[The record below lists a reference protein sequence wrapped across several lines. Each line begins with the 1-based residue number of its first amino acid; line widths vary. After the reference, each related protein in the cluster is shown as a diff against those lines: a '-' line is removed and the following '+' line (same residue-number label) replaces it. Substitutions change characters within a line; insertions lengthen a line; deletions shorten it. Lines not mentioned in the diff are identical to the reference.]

1 MNKTTDR
8 KTMKLVMSALFA
20 ALNVIGT
27 LIHIPAGPTLG
38 YVHLGDAFVILSG
51 ILLGPMYGG
60 IAAGIGSGIADVI
73 NGYAIYVPG
82 TIVIK
87 FLEAMIAG
95 LIFAR
100 FYDKDH
106 AKKFD
111 SQILTAI
118 SGCAGGIIMI
128 VFYFLYEI
136 LIINLAESASDIKSA
151 LVAAAAGVPYNVA
164 QALIAIILAVIAYPI
179 FKRVDFKS

>member
-1 MNKTTDR
+1 MGKNTDK

-87 FLEAMIAG
+87 FLEAMITG
-95 LIFAR
+95 LIFSR
-100 FYDKDH
+100 FYNKDH

-111 SQILTAI
+111 SQILIAI

-136 LIINLAESASDIKSA
+136 LIINLAESASGIRSA

-164 QALIAIILAVIAYPI
+164 QALIAIVLAVIAYPI
-179 FKRVDFKS
+179 FKRIDFKS